1 MASKS
6 LKTPGY
12 AFPTIPTKYD
22 STDKRFIGAVKKLFD
37 TLFSF
42 KQKTAKDI
50 SNAPTVAY
58 EKLYPVGIV
67 VWTDNNHPPR
77 WQVGGGTWTG
87 MGTVTTD
94 SNKTLYAFKR
104 TA

>member
-22 STDKRFIGAVKKLFD
+22 STDKRFISEVKKLFD

-42 KQKTAKDI
+42 KQKATKEY
-50 SNAPTVAY
+50 APAAQW
-58 EKLYPVGIV
+58 ELLYPVGIV
-67 VWTDNNHPPR
+67 VWTDTNNPPR
-77 WQVGGGTWTG
+77 WKTGGGTWDG